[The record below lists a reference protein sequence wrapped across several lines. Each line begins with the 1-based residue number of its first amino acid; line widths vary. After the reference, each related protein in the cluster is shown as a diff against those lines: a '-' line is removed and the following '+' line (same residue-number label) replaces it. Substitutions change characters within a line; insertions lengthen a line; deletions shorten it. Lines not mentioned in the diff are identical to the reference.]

1 MPVWLGITLGTLYI
15 LLLIAAAEALRH
27 WRGYGPEFTRKL
39 IHIGVGMMNWWIV
52 YVFAT
57 PWPFIALCLVFVLI
71 NFLDLRFGFFA
82 AMTSSDRSNLGTVY
96 FPLASAV
103 VAYYLWSSPPLFVA
117 AMMSLTWGDGLAAV
131 IGRRYGK
138 RLYHAGAVTKS
149 VEGSA
154 AFFVA
159 GFLATWLAL
168 WALPGEPSITPML
181 AVAPAALAVGLATLL
196 EAVTRW
202 GLDNLTVTAAATA
215 VLMFWPF

>member
-1 MPVWLGITLGTLYI
+1 MTVWPGILLGTLYI
-15 LLLIAAAEALRH
+15 VALLGVAEGLRK
-27 WRGYGPEFTRKL
+27 WRGYGSDFTRK
-39 IHIGVGMMNWWIV
+39 IVHIGVGMMNWWIV
-52 YVFAT
+52 YLFDT
-57 PWPFIALCLVFVLI
+57 PWPFIALCVVFVLI
-71 NFLDLRFGFFA
+71 NFLDWRYGLFA

-103 VAYYLWSSPPLFVA
+103 VAYFLWSFPPLFVA

-131 IGRRYGK
+131 IGRRYG
-138 RLYHAGAVTKS
+138 RRFYRSGAVTKS
-149 VEGSA
+149 LEGSA

-168 WALPGEPSITPML
+168 WILPGEPDISPLAALAPAGL
-181 AVAPAALAVGLATLL
+181 AVALATIL

-202 GLDNLTVTAAATA
+202 GLDNLTVTAAAAA